1 VIEKLKDKN
10 FVRAFGLMSPKEQEY
25 LREVGKENLL
35 VLYGIPNKNGGVY
48 WKKSEHNPDVY
59 PALTYAIKPGYKPG
73 PEPVPVD
80 LEIVEGKDG
89 FLGVYNKE
97 PIPMTNFPFV
107 HIHCLLSLPN
117 FKGFYIKGSDNV
129 EVEPQ
134 WVARHDNV
142 IARFRSA

>member
-1 VIEKLKDKN
+1 MIEKLKDKN
-10 FVRAFGLMSPKEQEY
+10 FVRAFGLMEKTLPGSQEC
-25 LREVGKENLL
+25 LKKVGIRNCFVYCVQNEWRS
-35 VLYGIPNKNGGVY
+35 IDIDGVTF
-48 WKKSEHNPDVY
+48 DTTR
-59 PALTYAIKPGYKPG
+59 TYAIKPGYKPG

>member
-1 VIEKLKDKN
+1 VIEKLKDKKY
-10 FVRAFGLMSPKEQEY
+10 VRAFGLMSPEEQEL
-25 LREVGKENLL
+25 LRKANTSNCLF
-35 VLYGIPNKNGGVY
+35 YNPGGN
-48 WKKSEHNPDVY
+48 WLTIRCDMDFDRDR
-59 PALTYAIKPGYKPG
+59 TYAIKPDYQ
-73 PEPVPVD
+73 PEPEYVD